1 MAFAEQDRPLPGP
14 GARQRLLLRGRDGQG
29 STRRL
34 RLARRARP
42 HGAPPP
48 RSFPV
53 HTPRMPIEPHHAC
66 ANDLPI
72 QPPPPLNTGCAPRY
86 LGRLS
91 RNSAILLLLCFSFA
105 RPVIHPPLLLYIS
118 LLFFRSAALGLRLLA
133 EDLWRHL
140 LPEPGR
146 FFTCCNLLA
155 RGGSRFFVTSVRGL
169 SPHSQ
174 PRTAHSPRNVARQW
188 PAATTPAALLSYVGA
203 VPAARWLP
211 ASRLAGP
218 NAVGLTRHRRA
229 SSHVATGSAA
239 RTSLTPKSIRCATSA
254 LAAVL

>member
-1 MAFAEQDRPLPGP
+1 MIFLVSEVPLDLILERLLYAGIFYIFRLRSASSSAAKLAWSGLAFAEQDRPLPGP

-53 HTPRMPIEPHHAC
+53 HTPRMPIQPHHAC

-91 RNSAILLLLCFSFA
+91 RNG
-105 RPVIHPPLLLYIS
+105 PVNL
-118 LLFFRSAALGLRLLA
+118 FRSAALGLWPLTLN
-133 EDLWRHL
+133 LWRHL
-140 LPEPGR
+140 LPEPVR
-146 FFTCCNLLA
+146 FFSRSNLPA
-155 RGGSRFFVTSVRGL
+155 RGGSRFFVTLVSGL
-169 SPHSQ
+169 PPHS
-174 PRTAHSPRNVARQW
+174 
-188 PAATTPAALLSYVGA
+188 
-203 VPAARWLP
+203 
-211 ASRLAGP
+211 
-218 NAVGLTRHRRA
+218 
-229 SSHVATGSAA
+229 
-239 RTSLTPKSIRCATSA
+239 
-254 LAAVL
+254 